1 MTIPVPIV
9 IFALFIMLL
18 TRFQFVSTPPKYN
31 KRFSCT
37 GFDEC
42 GQPKD
47 RKDVD

>member
-9 IFALFIMLL
+9 IFTLFIVLL
-18 TRFQFVSTPPKYN
+18 TRFQFVSTPPKYD

-37 GFDEC
+37 GFDEF

-47 RKDVD
+47 RKDID